1 MGTTSASTK
10 TGLLGKVGN
19 GADAAVQGAAAGGET
34 ATFIAGMTAL
44 QAEANAASLATAGLT
59 NTKSL
64 VDAEGKII
72 KGSGDS
78 VKDMAPR

>member
-1 MGTTSASTK
+1 MGTTSTSTK
-10 TGLLGKVGN
+10 TSLAGKVGN
-19 GADAAVQGAAAGGET
+19 AADAGLQGAAAGGET

-44 QAEANAASLATAGLT
+44 QAQANAASLATAGLT
-59 NTKSL
+59 NTKAL
-64 VDAEGKII
+64 VDAEGKVI